1 MNVGYVRVS
10 TTEQNTDRQLMI
22 LEKYNIEKIFT
33 EKVSGKNTERQKLKE
48 LRNFVREGDTVFVV
62 DLSRLARSLSD
73 LLEITQEFQ
82 KKGVNLVSAK
92 EQIDTSS
99 ATGRLVFHLIGAI
112 AEFERDLIHERQA
125 DGIASAKR
133 SGKHLGRPHKTYN
146 KDRFDELYELYQQR
160 KITVSAIARDLKMSR
175 ATVYRLIFNQSTN
188 QNNNY

>member
-73 LLEITQEFQ
+73 LLEIT
-82 KKGVNLVSAK
+82 
-92 EQIDTSS
+92 
-99 ATGRLVFHLIGAI
+99 
-112 AEFERDLIHERQA
+112 
-125 DGIASAKR
+125 
-133 SGKHLGRPHKTYN
+133 
-146 KDRFDELYELYQQR
+146 
-160 KITVSAIARDLKMSR
+160 
-175 ATVYRLIFNQSTN
+175 
-188 QNNNY
+188 